1 MSQEIDPYQEMSFLE
16 LQQLNRRKTGL
27 VKRHERLQS
36 SLYLQRAMRQK
47 FFNEIHRSMEERA
60 GRMLPDLDQHQPFI
74 AKQRLILHEAT
85 RQEAASAAAGAARA
99 AEARRRAAFDRE
111 VVEARAE
118 DRADAR
124 AAVPRVKAKAA
135 APAAAAAAAAAAAQ
149 VSTPLTPSAMSA
161 SSRG

>member
-1 MSQEIDPYQEMSFLE
+1 MSFLE
-16 LQQLNRRKTGL
+16 QQLNRRKTGL

-74 AKQRLILHEAT
+74 AKQRLILYEAS
-85 RQEAASAAAGAARA
+85 RQEAASAIAGAARA
-99 AEARRRAAFDRE
+99 NEARRRAAFDME
-111 VVEARAE
+111 VDEGRAEARA
-118 DRADAR
+118 D
-124 AAVPRVKAKAA
+124 AVPRVRTRAKAKPGP
-135 APAAAAAAAAAAAQ
+135 APASPYVAA
-149 VSTPLTPSAMSA
+149 SA

>member
-1 MSQEIDPYQEMSFLE
+1 MSFLE

-74 AKQRLILHEAT
+74 AKQRLILHEA
-85 RQEAASAAAGAARA
+85 SAAGARA
-99 AEARRRAAFDRE
+99 NEVRRAA
-111 VVEARAE
+111 AQ
-118 DRADAR
+118 ADMNVDA
-124 AAVPRVKAKAA
+124 
-135 APAAAAAAAAAAAQ
+135 
-149 VSTPLTPSAMSA
+149 SA
-161 SSRG
+161 SSR

>member
-1 MSQEIDPYQEMSFLE
+1 MSFLE

-74 AKQRLILHEAT
+74 AQQRLILHAAA
-85 RQEAASAAAGAARA
+85 RHEAASAIAGAARA
-99 AEARRRAAFDRE
+99 NEARRRAAFDME
-111 VVEARAE
+111 VDEGRAEARA
-118 DRADAR
+118 DAH
-124 AAVPRVKAKAA
+124 VPRVKAR
-135 APAAAAAAAAAAAQ
+135 APAPLSPYVAA
-149 VSTPLTPSAMSA
+149 SA

>member
-1 MSQEIDPYQEMSFLE
+1 MSFLE
-16 LQQLNRRKTGL
+16 QQLNRRKTGL

-74 AKQRLILHEAT
+74 AKQRLILYEAS
-85 RQEAASAAAGAARA
+85 RQEAASARAGVARA
-99 AEARRRAAFDRE
+99 AEARRRAAFDME
-111 VVEARAE
+111 VDEGRAEARA
-118 DRADAR
+118 DAAGPRA
-124 AAVPRVKAKAA
+124 KAKAKP
-135 APAAAAAAAAAAAQ
+135 APAPASPYVAA
-149 VSTPLTPSAMSA
+149 SA